1 MLKSKHASAADTT
14 TVQDCRQQ
22 AGRCSDRVDR
32 VCVCASVRACS
43 CVHVRASCAC
53 VRHVRALRVRVCHV
67 CVCCRRVPCAMCV
80 CVCV

>member
-32 VCVCASVRACS
+32 VSVCASVRARACS
-43 CVHVRASCAC
+43 CMRVCVCVRVSCAC
-53 VRHVRALRVRVCHV
+53 VCAMPACAIGACH
-67 CVCCRRVPCAMCV
+67 VPCAYV
-80 CVCV
+80 WG